1 MPEVPFSLLRFE
13 AGGPHAGLAAGG
25 SLCLEG
31 SRLTA
36 RWRLDG
42 DLAALSIPEPAAA
55 PLRRDGLWRDT
66 CFELFLASPASPGYR
81 EFNLAPA
88 GDWNAYSFTAYR
100 QGMQPI
106 PAAQRLPF
114 TIDRTAAT
122 FTLTLQLPAELLPEA
137 DGPLVAAAC
146 AVLRSGDGPPSH
158 WALRHGGQR
167 PDFHRRD
174 SFLLRLEP

>member
-13 AGGPHAGLAAGG
+13 VDGPHIGLAVGG

-36 RWRLDG
+36 RWFLNG
-42 DLAALSIPEPAAA
+42 DLAELSIPEPAAA
-55 PLRRDGLWRDT
+55 PLRSDGLWRDT
-66 CFELFLASPASPGYR
+66 CFELFLASPAGPGYR
-81 EFNLAPA
+81 EFNLTPA

-106 PAAQRLPF
+106 PAARGLPF
-114 TIDRTAAT
+114 TTSRTAAT
-122 FTLTLQLPAELLPEA
+122 FTLTLQLSAELLPDA

-146 AVLRSGDGPPSH
+146 AVLRSRDGPLSH
-158 WALRHGGQR
+158 WALRHGGRR

-174 SFLLRLEP
+174 GFLLRLEP